1 MQSVKYK
8 KSWTMNPCCAIL
20 WYILACV
27 NAGVEAVEKEDVDIV
42 RDIVNLYNYD
52 CVALAVNG
60 VNKKHITDIY
70 KTMDKKIAV
79 IDTSSEESLSSSVSS
94 SIPGD
99 CLIFANDADGG
110 FDKLLQAMPS
120 MISKSN
126 LFVRTDD
133 IESIVARVK
142 DLLRFDSNFNL
153 VVKVAEDNF
162 VIKEVYSPSVDNL
175 NDPQIVTYGQWKGGN
190 LVIDQK
196 NMVDRR
202 TDLGG
207 ITLK

>member
-1 MQSVKYK
+1 
-8 KSWTMNPCCAIL
+8 MNPSCAIL

-42 RDIVNLYNYD
+42 RGIANLYNYD

-60 VNKKHITDIY
+60 VNEKHITDIY
-70 KTMDKKIAV
+70 KTMDWKIAV

-99 CLIFANDADGG
+99 CLIFATDANGG

-126 LFVRTDD
+126 LFVRTDN

-153 VVKVAEDNF
+153 VVKVFEDNF
-162 VIKEVYSPSVDNL
+162 AIKEVYSASVDNSD
-175 NDPQIVTYGQWKGGN
+175 DPQVETYGHWKGGN